1 MTETPATYVKFN
13 GANASLDDDPEIDLG
28 DVVRFTGIGECVKV
42 GREKR
47 GDGERR
53 PVITVKVG
61 DVELS
66 EVMKAPKEDQLPF
79 AEDAPALGA
88 DS

>member
-1 MTETPATYVKFN
+1 MTGTPATYVKFN
-13 GANASLDDDPEIDLG
+13 GANASVDDDPEIELG
-28 DVVRFTGIGECVKV
+28 DVVRFSGMGECIKV
-42 GREKR
+42 SREIR

-61 DVELS
+61 DIELG
-66 EVMKAPKEDQLPF
+66 EVIPAPKEDQLPF
-79 AEDAPALGA
+79 DEDAPALGA